1 MIISKFTVLC
11 IIISASI
18 PYAKSSFPQTP
29 PLFIR
34 SDFAIGHD
42 IIDIEK
48 GNFNHDD
55 FADIVLLGN
64 GGNITILLGNGDGSL
79 TEAMHSTI
87 GSESRFI
94 HVDDFNNDCISDLV
108 IENALF
114 LSDGSGNFDE
124 EIALDYSGLY
134 SPVTGD
140 VNGDGFTD
148 LLTVVS
154 HYEDEHIIHQLS
166 VALGYGDGTFGESV
180 WSDLPF
186 ASRVYLVK
194 LENFNT
200 DTAPDLLI
208 TYQLDYDEYGPL
220 FKTSAPMSFFCFG
233 FMPGHGDGSFDDV
246 IENKWYWA
254 GSAVDFSN
262 DGIPDVLGGIYLEP
276 TFHVMLGD
284 GIGNFDPIWE
294 SPVADYG
301 SPYFF
306 ILDVNGDNI
315 MDIGLYRTC
324 GGDYLIDG
332 IEFFTGTG
340 DGTFFSPVTYKIDDF
355 NFQPSLQTTVV
366 CDVNNDGCDD
376 FIVAPEDNSY
386 VYIFTNSG
394 QTTIISDTGKYGGL
408 TILPCIL
415 YQNLPNPFNN
425 STVISFYI
433 EHNTFVTLDIYDIEG
448 QKVDSL
454 VDRTMGKGTYS
465 VVFNGSDLA
474 SGIYFYDLR
483 TPEFYQTGKMLIIK

>member
-166 VALGYGDGTFGESV
+166 VALGYG
-180 WSDLPF
+180 
-186 ASRVYLVK
+186 
-194 LENFNT
+194 
-200 DTAPDLLI
+200 
-208 TYQLDYDEYGPL
+208 
-220 FKTSAPMSFFCFG
+220 
-233 FMPGHGDGSFDDV
+233 
-246 IENKWYWA
+246 
-254 GSAVDFSN
+254 
-262 DGIPDVLGGIYLEP
+262 
-276 TFHVMLGD
+276 
-284 GIGNFDPIWE
+284 
-294 SPVADYG
+294 
-301 SPYFF
+301 
-306 ILDVNGDNI
+306 
-315 MDIGLYRTC
+315 
-324 GGDYLIDG
+324 
-332 IEFFTGTG
+332 
-340 DGTFFSPVTYKIDDF
+340 
-355 NFQPSLQTTVV
+355 
-366 CDVNNDGCDD
+366 
-376 FIVAPEDNSY
+376 
-386 VYIFTNSG
+386 
-394 QTTIISDTGKYGGL
+394 
-408 TILPCIL
+408 
-415 YQNLPNPFNN
+415 
-425 STVISFYI
+425 
-433 EHNTFVTLDIYDIEG
+433 
-448 QKVDSL
+448 
-454 VDRTMGKGTYS
+454 
-465 VVFNGSDLA
+465 
-474 SGIYFYDLR
+474 
-483 TPEFYQTGKMLIIK
+483 